1 MTPQPAPVAA
11 FTVVSVTLQL
21 EQGGQTR
28 EVAIA
33 AAFDKVTTQDAARTV
48 GREIG
53 QALGDNLCQ
62 KLQHGEA
69 LT

>member
-1 MTPQPAPVAA
+1 MTAPR
-11 FTVVSVTLQL
+11 FTVVSATLGV

-33 AAFDKVTTQDAARTV
+33 AAFDEVRSQDAARAV

-53 QALGDNLCQ
+53 EALGDNLCRR
-62 KLQHGEA
+62 LQHGEG
-69 LT
+69 LS